1 MTNRWQKLYQEK
13 CLDADAAAR
22 LIENGDRISLPT
34 ANGTPRVLWQAIAKR
49 IENDELRDCEL
60 TVGLNL
66 NAPDICKPEI
76 ASKVYYRDGY
86 ISPLSRPMAQKGIID
101 PTPFRFFDI
110 PRTLVEDR
118 DYNVV
123 TMTASPMDKHGWFSA
138 ALNCS
143 HTYSVTRRRWEK
155 GLPTKVFLEVNENA
169 PTVYGQNHF
178 HITEVTAIVEANW
191 DLIALPRVEPSE
203 KDIAIASYIAEHV
216 PDGAC
221 VQLGIGSLPD
231 AVGKQLTN
239 KKDLGCHSEM
249 IVDAYLDLYKAG
261 ALTNRKKTFMPHKSV
276 GTIVVGSN
284 ELYEFVDNNPGVE
297 VHGIDF
303 CADPSIIA
311 RHDNFMAINAITECD
326 LGGQCISESMGIKP
340 YSGIGG
346 QADFV
351 QGAWQSKGGKA
362 FLALYSSYTDKKG
375 ELHSKISPVA
385 NGWIAISRWD
395 VQYLATEYGC
405 VYVKGTGM
413 RERVKNIVSIAHPD
427 FREWLVYEAKRLN
440 LIDSTTDIN
449 IKNMRKVI

>member
-1 MTNRWQKLYQEK
+1 MSDKWHELYKEK
-13 CLDADAAAR
+13 CMTADEAAK

-34 ANGTPRVLWQAIAKR
+34 ANGTPRVLWQSIAKR
-49 IENDELRDCEL
+49 IANDELSDCEL

-66 NAPDICKPEI
+66 NAPDLAKPEI
-76 ASKVYYRDGY
+76 ISKVYCRDGY
-86 ISPLSRPMAQKGIID
+86 ISPLSRPLAQKGIVD
-101 PTPFRFFDI
+101 PTPFRFMDI
-110 PRTLVEDR
+110 PRTMVEDR

-143 HTYSVTRRRWEK
+143 HSYSITRRRWEK

-169 PTVYGQNHF
+169 PTVYGHNHF

-191 DLIALPRVEPSE
+191 DLIALPRVEPNE

-231 AVGKQLTN
+231 AVGKQLVN

-261 ALTNRKKTFMPHKSV
+261 ALTNRKKTFMPDKSV
-276 GTIVVGSN
+276 GTIVIGSK
-284 ELYEFVDNNPGVE
+284 ELYEFADQNPGVE

-303 CADPSIIA
+303 CANPDIIA
-311 RHDNFMAINAITECD
+311 RHDNFIAINAITECD
-326 LGGQCISESMGIKP
+326 LAGQCISESIGIVP

-351 QGAWQSKGGKA
+351 QGAWKSKGGKA
-362 FLALYSSYTDKKG
+362 FLAMYSTFEDKSG
-375 ELHSKISPVA
+375 QMNSRISPVA

-405 VYVKGTGM
+405 VYLKGKGM
-413 RERVKNIVSIAHPD
+413 RERVKNVVSIAHPD
-427 FREWLVYEAKRLN
+427 FREKLVYEAKRLN
-440 LIDSTTDIN
+440 LIESKYDID
-449 IKNMRKVI
+449 IKKMRKEI